1 MDFDLNMDS
10 FYNNKNYED
19 KNFEL
24 ATFTQPIPKV
34 KLVWDI
40 TTNTYKKARG
50 RGRPLES
57 EEKKN
62 KRKMKKIEMERV
74 YKSYFKI
81 EKIVNKFSEEKENI
95 PPPSLK
101 KIIKIVKKTKKK
113 SENN

>member
-1 MDFDLNMDS
+1 
-10 FYNNKNYED
+10 
-19 KNFEL
+19 
-24 ATFTQPIPKV
+24 
-34 KLVWDI
+34 
-40 TTNTYKKARG
+40 
-50 RGRPLES
+50 
-57 EEKKN
+57 
-62 KRKMKKIEMERV
+62 MKKIEMERV